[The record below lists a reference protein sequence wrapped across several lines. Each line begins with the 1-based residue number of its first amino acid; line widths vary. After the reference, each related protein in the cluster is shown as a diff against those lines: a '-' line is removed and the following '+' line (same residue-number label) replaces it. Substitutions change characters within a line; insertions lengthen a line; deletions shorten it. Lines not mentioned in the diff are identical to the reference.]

1 MIRLHPRIDE
11 VTRRIVEKSRPTRQA
26 YLDRIEAAR
35 RADPGRAR
43 MGCANLAHAF
53 AAMPLGD
60 KLSLRG
66 TAPNIGIVTAYNDML
81 SAHQPFKNFPDII
94 KDAAREAGG
103 TAQVAGGVPAM
114 CDGVTQGRPGMELS
128 LFSRDVI
135 ALATAIA
142 LTHDAFDAA
151 LMLGTCDK
159 IVPGLVIGALAFG
172 HLPILFSGAG
182 PMPSGLPNKEKAK
195 VREQFALGQ
204 VTRAQ
209 LLEAEA
215 ASYHAAG
222 TCTFYGTANS
232 NQMLMEVMGV
242 HLPGTAFIHPDTPLR
257 EAMTR
262 AITARAV
269 ELGRARERPF
279 AHVIDERAFVNA
291 IVGLMATGGST
302 NHALHIPAMAAAAGI
317 LIDWNDFNDISAVTP
332 LLTRIYPN
340 GSADVN
346 MFHAAGGMAF
356 LIRELLSVGLLHADT
371 LTNAGSGLGAYTS
384 EPWLD
389 ADRLA
394 WRPAPETSLDE
405 TILRPVSNPFEPEG
419 GLRLLTGS
427 LGRAVIKISSVPADR
442 RRIEAPA
449 AVFNSQEEMQ
459 AAFKRGELDRDVV
472 AVVRFQGPRS
482 NGMPELHRLTPPL
495 SVLQNKGF
503 RVALVTDGRM
513 SGASGAVPAAIHVT
527 PGAEQMGP
535 LARIETG
542 DIIVVDA
549 ETGRLEHKVD
559 PQILMLRQP
568 AKATEIAEPGFGL
581 ELFAP
586 FRALVGDAEKGG
598 SIFSSHAGATQ

>member
-1 MIRLHPRIDE
+1 MTQLHPKIDE
-11 VTRRIVEKSRPTRQA
+11 VTKRIVEKSRPTRQA

-35 RADPGRAR
+35 GADPGRAR

-60 KLSLRG
+60 KLTLRG
-66 TAPNIGIVTAYNDML
+66 TAPNLGVVTSYNDML
-81 SAHQPFKNFPDII
+81 SAHQPFKDFPEII
-94 KDAAREAGG
+94 KDAARKAGG
-103 TAQVAGGVPAM
+103 TAQVAGGAPAM

-135 ALATAIA
+135 ALATCVA
-142 LTHDAFDAA
+142 LTHDAFDAV

-159 IVPGLVIGALAFG
+159 IVPGLMIGALAFG

-182 PMPSGLPNKEKAK
+182 PMPSGIPNKEKAK

-215 ASYHAAG
+215 ASYHTAG

-242 HLPGTAFIHPDTPLR
+242 HLPGTAFINPNTPLR

-262 AITARAV
+262 AIAARAID
-269 ELGRARERPF
+269 LGHARNLPF
-279 AHVIDERAFVNA
+279 AHVMDERAFVNG

-317 LIDWNDFNDISAVTP
+317 VIDWDDFSDISAVTP

-356 LIRELLSVGLLHADT
+356 LIRELLKAGLLHGDK
-371 LTNAGSGLGAYTS
+371 LTNAGPGLDAYTS
-384 EPWLD
+384 EPWLNGD
-389 ADRLA
+389 ALA
-394 WRPAPETSLDE
+394 WRPAPAASLDE
-405 TILRPVSNPFEPEG
+405 TILRPLSNPFEHEG

-459 AAFKRGELDRDVV
+459 AAFKAGELDRDVV

-495 SVLQNKGF
+495 SVLQNKGY

-513 SGASGAVPAAIHVT
+513 SGASGSVPAAIHVT
-527 PGAEQMGP
+527 PGADQMGP

-549 ETGRLEHKVD
+549 EQGRLDHKVD
-559 PQILMLRQP
+559 PHLLMLRQP
-568 AKATEIAEPGFGL
+568 ARPSAHAEPGFGL

-598 SIFSSHAGATQ
+598 TIFTPQLGAAR

>member
-195 VREQFALGQ
+195 VRERFALGQ

-389 ADRLA
+389 GDRLA

>member
-1 MIRLHPRIDE
+1 MPTLHPTVADVTARI
-11 VTRRIVEKSRPTRQA
+11 TEKSRPSRQA
-26 YLDRIEAAR
+26 YLERIEAAR
-35 RADPGRAR
+35 RADPGRSR

-60 KLSLRG
+60 KLTSRG
-66 TAPNIGIVTAYNDML
+66 KAPNVGIVTAYNDML
-81 SAHQPFKNFPDII
+81 SAHEPFGTWPDII
-94 KDAAREAGG
+94 KDAARKAGG

-135 ALATAIA
+135 AMATAVA

-151 LMLGTCDK
+151 FLLGTCDK
-159 IVPGLVIGALAFG
+159 IVPGLVIGALQFG
-172 HLPILFSGAG
+172 HLPVLFSGAG
-182 PMPSGLPNKEKAK
+182 PMPSGIPNKEKAR
-195 VREQFALGQ
+195 VREQFALGL
-204 VTRAQ
+204 VTRDQ

-215 ASYHAAG
+215 ASYHTAG

-232 NQMLMEVMGV
+232 NQMMMEVMGI
-242 HLPGTAFIHPDTPLR
+242 HLPGAAFVNPDTPLR

-262 AITARAV
+262 AAAARAV
-269 ELGRARERPF
+269 EMGHARDLPF
-279 AHVIDERAFVNA
+279 AHIMDERAFVNA

-317 LIDWNDFNDISAVTP
+317 IVDWDDFNDLSAVTP

-356 LIRELLSVGLLHADT
+356 LIRELLEAGLLHDK
-371 LTNAGSGLGAYTS
+371 LTNMGLPMSAYAT
-384 EPWLD
+384 EPWLNGET
-389 ADRLA
+389 LA
-394 WRPAPETSLDE
+394 WRPAAEKSLDE
-405 TILRPVSNPFEPEG
+405 TILRPVSDPFDREG

-427 LGRAVIKISSVPADR
+427 MGRAVIKVSSVPEDR

-449 AVFNSQEEMQ
+449 AVFESQDDMQ
-459 AAFKRGELDRDVV
+459 AAFKAGDLDRDCVV
-472 AVVRFQGPRS
+472 VVRFQGPKA

-513 SGASGAVPAAIHVT
+513 SGASGSVPAAIHVW
-527 PGAEQMGP
+527 PGAHEHGP
-535 LARIETG
+535 ISRIQNG
-542 DIIVVDA
+542 DLLVVDSEA
-549 ETGRLEHKVD
+549 GTLDHKVD
-559 PQILMLRQP
+559 PHHLMQRKAATPTEAP
-568 AKATEIAEPGFGL
+568 APGFGL

-586 FRALVGDAEKGG
+586 LRAAVGDPEKGG
-598 SIFSSHAGATQ
+598 TIFPGWTGAGA

>member
-1 MIRLHPRIDE
+1 MTQLHPKIDE
-11 VTRRIVEKSRPTRQA
+11 VTRRIVERSRPTRQA
-26 YLDRIEAAR
+26 YLDRIDAAR

-60 KLSLRG
+60 KLTLRG

-81 SAHQPFKNFPDII
+81 SAHQPFKDFPDII
-94 KDAAREAGG
+94 KDAARKAGG

-135 ALATAIA
+135 ALATSVA

-151 LMLGTCDK
+151 VMLGTCDK
-159 IVPGLVIGALAFG
+159 IVPGLMIGALAFG

-182 PMPSGLPNKEKAK
+182 PMPSGIPNKQKAK

-215 ASYHAAG
+215 ASYHTAG

-242 HLPGTAFIHPDTPLR
+242 HLPGTAFINPDTPLR
-257 EAMTR
+257 AAMTR
-262 AITARAV
+262 AVAARAV
-269 ELGRARERPF
+269 DLGHSRDLPF
-279 AHVIDERAFVNA
+279 AHVMDERAFVNA

-317 LIDWNDFNDISAVTP
+317 LVNWDDFHDISEVTP
-332 LLTRIYPN
+332 LLARVYPN
-340 GSADVN
+340 GSADIN

-356 LIRELLSVGLLHADT
+356 LIRELLGAGLLHADK
-371 LTNAGSGLGAYTS
+371 LTNAGPGMGAYAT
-384 EPWLD
+384 EPFLD
-389 ADRLA
+389 GDRLV
-394 WRPAPETSLDE
+394 WRPAPEKSLDE
-405 TILRPVSNPFEPEG
+405 TILRPISNPFEAEG

-459 AAFKRGELDRDVV
+459 AAFKAGELDRDVV
-472 AVVRFQGPRS
+472 AVVRFQGPCS

-527 PGAEQMGP
+527 PGADQMGP
-535 LARIETG
+535 LARIQNG

-549 ETGRLEHKVD
+549 EAGRLEHKVD
-559 PQILMLRQP
+559 PNVLAQRTP
-568 AKATEIAEPGFGL
+568 SRATEIPEPGFGL

-598 SIFSSHAGATQ
+598 TIFSPHAGATQ

>member
-195 VREQFALGQ
+195 VRERFALGQ

-389 ADRLA
+389 GDRLA

-513 SGASGAVPAAIHVT
+513 SGASGKVPAAIHVT
-527 PGAEQMGP
+527 PEAADGGP
-535 LARIETG
+535 LAYVRDG
-542 DIIVVDA
+542 DLIRVDA
-549 ETGRLEHKVD
+549 HKGTLEIKVATNELMARARAPARPSQGGYGREL
-559 PQILMLRQP
+559 
-568 AKATEIAEPGFGL
+568 FGL
-581 ELFAP
+581 MR
-586 FRALVGDAEKGG
+586 RAAGPAD
-598 SIFSSHAGATQ
+598 AGACTLFEAA